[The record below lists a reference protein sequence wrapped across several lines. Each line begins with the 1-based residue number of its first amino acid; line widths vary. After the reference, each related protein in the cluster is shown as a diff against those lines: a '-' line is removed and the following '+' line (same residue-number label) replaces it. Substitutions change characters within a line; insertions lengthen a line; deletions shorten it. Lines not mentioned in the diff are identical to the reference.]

1 MTWLEFGALTNAV
14 SAATLGG
21 LAIAYAR
28 FVWTHG
34 NGLRRFM
41 RWLAPLWALVA
52 FYHAAIWVADTFH
65 PAIDTLQWM
74 RPFSWL
80 LLAIPACVLFGSLV
94 EDTKHPEQE
103 KQAEQQ
109 LALFAERHGRG

>member
-1 MTWLEFGALTNAV
+1 MTWLELAALLNSV

-52 FYHAAIWVADTFH
+52 FYHAIIWTWDAYNPTVN
-65 PAIDTLQWM
+65 TLYWM
-74 RPFSWL
+74 RPCSWL
-80 LLAIPACVLFGSLV
+80 LLAIPAFVLLGSLL
-94 EDTKHPEQE
+94 EDTKHREQE
-103 KQAEQQ
+103 RQAESQ
-109 LALFAERHGRG
+109 LADFVERVGRG